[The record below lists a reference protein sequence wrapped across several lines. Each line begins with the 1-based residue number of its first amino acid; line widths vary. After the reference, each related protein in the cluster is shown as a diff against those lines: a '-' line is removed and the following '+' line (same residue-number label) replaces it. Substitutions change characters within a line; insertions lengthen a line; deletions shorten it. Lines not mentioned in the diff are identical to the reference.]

1 MQPLTDQ
8 GWKGSDN
15 IHADVE
21 LAAGVLRNASN
32 LDFMSSG
39 KVRTRVG
46 YVSILAGATS
56 SGLAFGKLLLSIRS
70 GSLVAYHVETG
81 SSTTLFAVQG
91 SRLGHA
97 VIGEDLFLSDGVSK
111 WRISPALAVS
121 AWPYPAADDPT
132 FDARFLAPFP
142 ASSRLCGL
150 QGRMVAAIGNA
161 VVYSEPAMVGA
172 LNLARNFFT
181 VPAQIRF
188 LYANDDTL
196 FVGADQLYAVAPLG
210 VEGMRKTVALPI
222 ACPDAAPAVD
232 DETGIAYL
240 PTTRGLVVVPHR
252 GAEVS
257 ALGSETFAVRAM
269 SSAAVGVLK
278 RDGVTQIVATSVPD
292 SSSMAEHPLVSTDYL
307 RSEAVRKELQNA
319 A

>member
-21 LAAGVLRNASN
+21 LAEGVLRNASN
-32 LDFMSSG
+32 LDFMASG
-39 KVRTRVG
+39 KVRSRPG
-46 YVSILAGATS
+46 YSLASAGAS
-56 SGLAFGKLLLSIRS
+56 SNGFAFGKFLLSLRS
-70 GSLVAYHVETG
+70 GILVAYHVETG
-81 SSTTLFAVQG
+81 ATTALGPVQG
-91 SRLGHA
+91 SRLGRA
-97 VIGEDLFLSDGVSK
+97 VIGEDLFVSDGVSK

-132 FDARFLAPFP
+132 FDMRFLAPFP
-142 ASSRLCGL
+142 ASPKLCGL

-161 VVYSEPAMVGA
+161 VIYSEPALAGA
-172 LNLARNFFT
+172 WNPARNYFT
-181 VPAQIRF
+181 VPTPVRF

-210 VEGMRKTVALPI
+210 VDGMRKTVALPI

-232 DETGIAYL
+232 AETGAAYL
-240 PTTRGLVVVPHR
+240 PTTRGLVVIPPR

-257 ALGSETFAVRAM
+257 VLGSETFAVRAM
-269 SSAAVGVLK
+269 SSAAVGVFK
-278 RDGVTQIVATSVPD
+278 RAGVTQIIATSIPD